1 MLTVLLT
8 GVVAVLVFGTVVLVH
23 EAGHFLAARRCGI
36 YVQEFS
42 IGFGPAVW
50 TRVKNGTRYS
60 VRLFPVGGYNA
71 MPGEE
76 NTVEESETENPDEPP
91 RPGHRPY
98 DRHAPVLPTAVQG
111 KYFDEA
117 TPWQRFF
124 VILCGALMNFALGY
138 FVLIV
143 FLCGQKAITSCVV
156 YDFLGDNPASA
167 ASGLQAGN
175 EIVAV
180 NGKPCFVA
188 EDIIYELQRTQDYTA
203 SMTVIRDRE
212 LVQLPAVHFDSA
224 TAEDGSTT
232 MVLDFQ
238 VYGIAKSPRTVTA
251 WAARYFAYYA
261 RAILRGFA
269 DMLTGRVSI
278 NQLSG
283 PVGVVS
289 TISQAVQYGWQDV
302 LSLAALITIN
312 IGIFNLLPIP
322 GLDGCKLIFL
332 AIEGF
337 SGRAVPARIQA
348 GINAAGL
355 IALFMLMI
363 MVTFSDVSRIF

>member
-23 EAGHFLAARRCGI
+23 EAGHYLAAWRCGI

-124 VILCGALMNFALGY
+124 VILCGAWLLCAHRL
-138 FVLIV
+138 FV
-143 FLCGQKAITSCVV
+143 
-156 YDFLGDNPASA
+156 
-167 ASGLQAGN
+167 
-175 EIVAV
+175 
-180 NGKPCFVA
+180 
-188 EDIIYELQRTQDYTA
+188 RTESHY
-203 SMTVIRDRE
+203 
-212 LVQLPAVHFDSA
+212 
-224 TAEDGSTT
+224 
-232 MVLDFQ
+232 
-238 VYGIAKSPRTVTA
+238 K
-251 WAARYFAYYA
+251 
-261 RAILRGFA
+261 LRG
-269 DMLTGRVSI
+269 LR
-278 NQLSG
+278 
-283 PVGVVS
+283 
-289 TISQAVQYGWQDV
+289 
-302 LSLAALITIN
+302 
-312 IGIFNLLPIP
+312 
-322 GLDGCKLIFL
+322 
-332 AIEGF
+332 F
-337 SGRAVPARIQA
+337 SWR
-348 GINAAGL
+348 
-355 IALFMLMI
+355 
-363 MVTFSDVSRIF
+363 

>member
-117 TPWQRFF
+117 TP
-124 VILCGALMNFALGY
+124 
-138 FVLIV
+138 
-143 FLCGQKAITSCVV
+143 
-156 YDFLGDNPASA
+156 
-167 ASGLQAGN
+167 GL
-175 EIVAV
+175 
-180 NGKPCFVA
+180 
-188 EDIIYELQRTQDYTA
+188 
-203 SMTVIRDRE
+203 
-212 LVQLPAVHFDSA
+212 
-224 TAEDGSTT
+224 
-232 MVLDFQ
+232 
-238 VYGIAKSPRTVTA
+238 
-251 WAARYFAYYA
+251 
-261 RAILRGFA
+261 
-269 DMLTGRVSI
+269 
-278 NQLSG
+278 
-283 PVGVVS
+283 
-289 TISQAVQYGWQDV
+289 
-302 LSLAALITIN
+302 
-312 IGIFNLLPIP
+312 LLPPFPLLSQRYCSERRI
-322 GLDGCKLIFL
+322 LFL
-332 AIEGF
+332 YEVRCPDLPPQIH
-337 SGRAVPARIQA
+337 RQNRRP
-348 GINAAGL
+348 
-355 IALFMLMI
+355 
-363 MVTFSDVSRIF
+363 DH